1 MPSLFDSQFW
11 QSEEAALW
19 EALSS
24 LYLSALFAG
33 MEGGV
38 DILPPELQAL
48 VDFDVLNN
56 DALKFARQYRYDLIS
71 KINETTRTQVQEA
84 LTSWISSGD
93 PLSVLESQLAP
104 IFGKVRAQMIAVTE
118 VTRVFAEGNTSAW
131 NSTGFVDSFSWETAR
146 DERVCLLCSPR
157 AGQIYKLNDPG
168 QRPPIHVRDR
178 CWMRPVVNVDLV
190 NKQIER
196 ILNV

>member
-19 EALSS
+19 ESLSG

-38 DILPPELQAL
+38 DILPPELQTL
-48 VDFDVLNN
+48 VNF
-56 DALKFARQYRYDLIS
+56 DALNHDALDFASKYRYELIS

-84 LTSWISSGD
+84 ITKWISSGD
-93 PLSVLESQLAP
+93 PLSVLENQLAP

-118 VTRVFAEGNTSAW
+118 VTRVFAEGNISAW

-146 DERVCLLCSPR
+146 DERVCPICTPR
-157 AGQIYKLNDPG
+157 AGQIYKLTDSSNKPPG
-168 QRPPIHVRDR
+168 HVRCR
-178 CWMRPVVNVDLV
+178 CWIRPVVNVDLV
-190 NKQIER
+190 NKQVER
-196 ILNV
+196 ILNG